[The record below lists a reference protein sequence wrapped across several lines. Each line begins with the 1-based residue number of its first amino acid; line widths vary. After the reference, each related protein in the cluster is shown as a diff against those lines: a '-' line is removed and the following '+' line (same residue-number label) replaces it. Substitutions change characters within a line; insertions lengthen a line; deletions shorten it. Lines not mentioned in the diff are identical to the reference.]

1 MREFRDRT
9 AVVTGAASGIGLA
22 LAQRFA
28 AEGMRV
34 ALADVEEAPLAEAAR
49 ALKARGAEVLAV
61 PTDVSSAEDV
71 AALARKTLAAF
82 GAVHIVCNNAGVFT
96 GGLSWEAPLADYDWV
111 LGVNTWGVIHGI
123 RTFVPILLEQ
133 DTEGHIV
140 NTSSMAGVTTIP
152 YAAIYHMSKH
162 AVLALSECLYHELAL
177 RGSKVKVS
185 VLCPEMVAT
194 HIETSA
200 RNRPASLQPP
210 SGELTESRERKLVE
224 QGIAEAIKQGVAP
237 SEIAERVLRAVRE
250 ERFYIL
256 SDGSWRKA
264 CNSRMDDIREGRNPT
279 FAPPV

>member
-1 MREFRDRT
+1 MREFQGRT

-22 LAQRFA
+22 LAERFA

-34 ALADVEEAPLAEAAR
+34 VLADVEEQPLARSAS
-49 ALKARGAEVLAV
+49 ALKAQGAEVLAV
-61 PTDVSSAEDV
+61 PTDVSSASDV
-71 AALARKTLAAF
+71 AALAQKTLDAF

-96 GGLSWEAPLADYDWV
+96 GGLSWEGSIADYNWV

-123 RTFVPILLEQ
+123 RSFVPILLEQ

-162 AVLALSECLYHELAL
+162 AVLALSECLHHELAL
-177 RGSKVKVS
+177 RGSKVNVS

-194 HIETSA
+194 QIETSA
-200 RNRPASLQPP
+200 RNRPASLQPE
-210 SGELTESRERKLVE
+210 SGPTESEERKLVE
-224 QGIAEAIKQGVAP
+224 QGMAEAIKKGVSP
-237 SEIAERVLRAVRE
+237 VEIANRVFRAIQE

-256 SDGSWRKA
+256 SDGAWRKA
-264 CNSRMDDIREGRNPT
+264 CNTRMDDIRAGRNPT

>member
-1 MREFRDRT
+1 MREFRGRT

-22 LAQRFA
+22 LAERFA

-34 ALADVEEAPLAEAAR
+34 VLADVEEQPLARAAS
-49 ALKARGAEVLAV
+49 ALKAQGAEVLAV
-61 PTDVSSAEDV
+61 PTDVSSASDV
-71 AALARKTLAAF
+71 AALAQKTLDAF

-96 GGLSWEAPLADYDWV
+96 GGLSWEGSIADYNWV

-123 RTFVPILLEQ
+123 RSFVPILLEQ

-162 AVLALSECLYHELAL
+162 AVLALSECLHHELAL
-177 RGSKVKVS
+177 RGSKVNVS

-194 HIETSA
+194 QIETSA
-200 RNRPASLQPP
+200 RNRPASLQPE
-210 SGELTESRERKLVE
+210 SGPTESEERKLVE
-224 QGIAEAIKQGVAP
+224 QGMAEAIKKGVSP
-237 SEIAERVLRAVRE
+237 VEIANRVFRAIQE

-256 SDGSWRKA
+256 SDGAWRKA
-264 CNSRMDDIREGRNPT
+264 CNTRMDDIRAGRNPT

>member
-1 MREFRDRT
+1 MREFQGRT

-22 LAQRFA
+22 LAERFA

-34 ALADVEEAPLAEAAR
+34 VLADVEEQPLARAAG
-49 ALKARGAEVLAV
+49 ALKAQGAEVLAV
-61 PTDVSSAEDV
+61 PTDVSSASDV
-71 AALARKTLAAF
+71 AALAQKTLDAF

-96 GGLSWEAPLADYDWV
+96 GGLSWEGSIADYNWV

-123 RTFVPILLEQ
+123 RSFVPILLDQ
-133 DTEGHIV
+133 DSEGHIV

-162 AVLALSECLYHELAL
+162 AVLALSECLHHELAL
-177 RGSKVKVS
+177 RGSKVNVS

-194 HIETSA
+194 QIETSA
-200 RNRPASLQPP
+200 RNRPASLQPE
-210 SGELTESRERKLVE
+210 SGPTESEERKLVE
-224 QGIAEAIKQGVAP
+224 QGMAEAIKKGVSP
-237 SEIAERVLRAVRE
+237 VEIANRVLRAIQE

-256 SDGSWRKA
+256 SDGAWRKA
-264 CNSRMDDIREGRNPT
+264 CNTRMDDIRAGRNPT

>member
-1 MREFRDRT
+1 MREFQGRT

-22 LAQRFA
+22 LAERFA

-34 ALADVEEAPLAEAAR
+34 VLADVEEQPLARSAS
-49 ALKARGAEVLAV
+49 ALKAQGAEALAV
-61 PTDVSSAEDV
+61 PTDVSSASDV
-71 AALARKTLAAF
+71 AALAQKTLDAF

-96 GGLSWEAPLADYDWV
+96 GGLSWEGSIADYNWV

-123 RTFVPILLEQ
+123 RSFVPILLEQ

-162 AVLALSECLYHELAL
+162 AVLALSECLHHELAL
-177 RGSKVKVS
+177 RGSKVNVS

-194 HIETSA
+194 QIETSA
-200 RNRPASLQPP
+200 RNRPASLQPE
-210 SGELTESRERKLVE
+210 SGPTESEERKLVE
-224 QGIAEAIKQGVAP
+224 QGMAEAIKKGVFP
-237 SEIAERVLRAVRE
+237 VEIANRVFRAIQE

-256 SDGSWRKA
+256 SDGAWRKA
-264 CNSRMDDIREGRNPT
+264 CNTRMDDIREGRNPT

>member
-1 MREFRDRT
+1 MREFQGRT

-22 LAQRFA
+22 LAERFA

-34 ALADVEEAPLAEAAR
+34 VLADVEEQPLARAAS
-49 ALKARGAEVLAV
+49 ALKAQGAEVLAV
-61 PTDVSSAEDV
+61 PTDVSSASDV
-71 AALARKTLAAF
+71 AALAQKTLDAF

-96 GGLSWEAPLADYDWV
+96 GGLSWEGSIADYNWV

-123 RTFVPILLEQ
+123 RSFVPILLEQ
-133 DTEGHIV
+133 DSEGHIV

-162 AVLALSECLYHELAL
+162 AVLALSECLHHELAL
-177 RGSKVKVS
+177 RGSKVNVS

-194 HIETSA
+194 QIETSA
-200 RNRPASLQPP
+200 RNRPASLQPE
-210 SGELTESRERKLVE
+210 SGPTESEERKLVE
-224 QGIAEAIKQGVAP
+224 QGMAEAIKKGVSP
-237 SEIAERVLRAVRE
+237 VEIANRVLRAIQE

-256 SDGSWRKA
+256 ADGAWRKA
-264 CNSRMDDIREGRNPT
+264 CNTRMDDIREGRNPT

>member
-1 MREFRDRT
+1 MREFRGRT

-22 LAQRFA
+22 LAERFA

-34 ALADVEEAPLAEAAR
+34 VLADVEEQPLARAAG
-49 ALKARGAEVLAV
+49 ALKAQGAEVLAV
-61 PTDVSSAEDV
+61 PTDVSSASDV
-71 AALARKTLAAF
+71 AALAQKTLDAF

-96 GGLSWEAPLADYDWV
+96 GGLSWEGSIADYNWV

-123 RTFVPILLEQ
+123 RSFVPILLEQ

-162 AVLALSECLYHELAL
+162 AVLALSECLHHELAL
-177 RGSKVKVS
+177 RGSKVNVS

-194 HIETSA
+194 QIETSA
-200 RNRPASLQPP
+200 RNRPASLQPE
-210 SGELTESRERKLVE
+210 SGPTESEERKLVE
-224 QGIAEAIKQGVAP
+224 QGMAEAIKKGVSP
-237 SEIAERVLRAVRE
+237 VEIANRVLRAIQE

-256 SDGSWRKA
+256 SDGAWRKA
-264 CNSRMDDIREGRNPT
+264 CNTRMDDIRAGRNPT

>member
-1 MREFRDRT
+1 MREFRGRT
-9 AVVTGAASGIGLA
+9 AVVTGAASGIGRA
-22 LAQRFA
+22 LAERFA

-34 ALADVEEAPLAEAAR
+34 ALADVEGQPLARAAS
-49 ALKARGAEVLAV
+49 ALKAQGAEVLAV
-61 PTDVSSAEDV
+61 PTDVSSASDV
-71 AALARKTLAAF
+71 ATLAQKTLDAF

-96 GGLSWEAPLADYDWV
+96 GGLSWEASLADYNWV

-123 RTFVPILLEQ
+123 RSFMPIMLEQ

-152 YAAIYHMSKH
+152 YASIYHMSKH
-162 AVLALSECLYHELAL
+162 AVLALSECLYHELTL

-194 HIETSA
+194 QIETSA
-200 RNRPASLQPP
+200 RNRPASLQPE
-210 SGELTESRERKLVE
+210 SGPTESKERKLVE
-224 QGIAEAIKQGVAP
+224 QGMAEAIKKGVPPA
-237 SEIAERVLRAVRE
+237 EIADRVLRAIQE

-256 SDGSWRKA
+256 SDGAWRKA
-264 CNSRMDDIREGRNPT
+264 CNTRMDDIREGRNPT

>member
-1 MREFRDRT
+1 MREFQGRT

-22 LAQRFA
+22 LAERFA

-34 ALADVEEAPLAEAAR
+34 ALADVEEQPLARAAGH
-49 ALKARGAEVLAV
+49 LKAQGAEVLAV
-61 PTDVSSAEDV
+61 PTDVSSASDV
-71 AALARKTLAAF
+71 AALAQKTLDAF

-96 GGLSWEAPLADYDWV
+96 GGLSWEGSIADYNWV

-123 RTFVPILLEQ
+123 RSFVPILLEQ
-133 DTEGHIV
+133 DSEGHIV

-162 AVLALSECLYHELAL
+162 AVLALSECLHHELAL
-177 RGSKVKVS
+177 RGSKVNVS

-194 HIETSA
+194 QIETSA
-200 RNRPASLQPP
+200 RNRPASLQPE
-210 SGELTESRERKLVE
+210 SGPTESEERKLVE
-224 QGIAEAIKQGVAP
+224 QGMAEAIKKGVSP
-237 SEIAERVLRAVRE
+237 VEIANRVLRAIQE

-256 SDGSWRKA
+256 ADGAWRKA
-264 CNSRMDDIREGRNPT
+264 CNTRMDDIRAGRNPT

>member
-34 ALADVEEAPLAEAAR
+34 ALADVEEEPLAEAAR
-49 ALKARGAEVLAV
+49 ALKAQGAEVLAV

-71 AALARKTLAAF
+71 AALAQKTLDAF

-96 GGLSWEAPLADYDWV
+96 GGLSWEASLADYHWV

-123 RTFVPILLEQ
+123 RSFVPILLEQ

-152 YAAIYHMSKH
+152 YASIYHMSKH
-162 AVLALSECLYHELAL
+162 AVLALSECLHHELAL

-185 VLCPEMVAT
+185 VLCPEMVT
-194 HIETSA
+194 TRIETSA
-200 RNRPASLQPP
+200 RNRPASLQSKEPNK
-210 SGELTESRERKLVE
+210 SKERELVE
-224 QGIAEAIKQGVAP
+224 QGMAEAIKQGVAP
-237 SEIAERVLRAVRE
+237 SEIAERVLRAIRD

-256 SDGSWRKA
+256 SDGNWRKA
-264 CNSRMDDIREGRNPT
+264 CNTRMDDIREGRNPT

>member
-1 MREFRDRT
+1 MREFQGRT

-22 LAQRFA
+22 LAERFA

-34 ALADVEEAPLAEAAR
+34 VLADVEEQPLARAAS
-49 ALKARGAEVLAV
+49 ALKGQGAEVLAV
-61 PTDVSSAEDV
+61 PTDVSSASDV
-71 AALARKTLAAF
+71 AALAQKTLDAF

-96 GGLSWEAPLADYDWV
+96 GGLSWEGSIADYNWV

-123 RTFVPILLEQ
+123 RSFVPILLEQ

-152 YAAIYHMSKH
+152 YAAIYHMSQH
-162 AVLALSECLYHELAL
+162 AVLALSECLHHELAL
-177 RGSKVKVS
+177 RGSKVNVS

-194 HIETSA
+194 QIETSA
-200 RNRPASLQPP
+200 RNRPASLQPE
-210 SGELTESRERKLVE
+210 SGPTESEERKLVE
-224 QGIAEAIKQGVAP
+224 QGMAEAIKKGVSP
-237 SEIAERVLRAVRE
+237 VEIANRVFRAIQE

-256 SDGSWRKA
+256 SDGAWRKA
-264 CNSRMDDIREGRNPT
+264 CNTRMDDIRAGRNPT